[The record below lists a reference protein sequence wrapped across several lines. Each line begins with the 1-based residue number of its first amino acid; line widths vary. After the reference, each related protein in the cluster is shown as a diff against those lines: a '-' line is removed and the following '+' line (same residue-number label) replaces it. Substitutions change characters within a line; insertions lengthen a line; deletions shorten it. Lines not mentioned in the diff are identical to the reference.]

1 MRCAVLGTGT
11 VGRTVAAKLVS
22 LGHEV
27 AVGTRDPQATL
38 ARTEPDAMGNAPFA
52 QWQSAHPQARLAT
65 FADATAEADVVVN
78 ATSGAGALDALALA
92 GADNLAGK
100 TLLDIANPLDF
111 SAGMPPSLNPV
122 NTDSLGEQIQRA
134 FPEAK
139 VVKTLNTMNA
149 QVMVD
154 PARVPGEHHV
164 FVSGNDADAKK
175 AATELLLSFGWPAQ
189 SVIDLGDITTAR
201 GTEMLLPIW
210 LRLFGALGHAD
221 FNFHIAGAH
230 PAAQAV

>member
-1 MRCAVLGTGT
+1 MRYAVLGTGT
-11 VGRTVAAKLVS
+11 VGRTIAAKLAS

-27 AVGTRDPQATL
+27 TIGTRDPEATL
-38 ARTEPDAMGNAPFA
+38 ARTETDAMGTAPFA
-52 QWQSAHPQARLAT
+52 HWHRANPGVLLAAYSDAT
-65 FADATAEADVVVN
+65 VAADAVVN
-78 ATSGAGALDALALA
+78 AASGAGALDALALA

-100 TLLDIANPLDF
+100 LLLDIANPLDF
-111 SAGMPPSLNPV
+111 SQGMPPSLNPV

-149 QVMVD
+149 QIMVD
-154 PARVPGEHHV
+154 PAKVPGEHNV

-175 AATELLLSFGWPAQ
+175 AATELLVSFGWPAAD
-189 SVIDLGDITTAR
+189 VLDLGDITTAR

-210 LRLFGALGHAD
+210 LRLWGALGHAD
-221 FNFHIAGAH
+221 FNFHIAGARTG
-230 PAAQAV
+230 A